1 MPFITKV
8 KIQSTQED
16 FFKKSIVWSK
26 DHASMPYYGSSNA
39 VMEGAGHPIKR
50 SCWCGGAYLR
60 MKGKAHPIVNRSDG
74 S

>member
-1 MPFITKV
+1 MLRGYDKPFITKV

-16 FFKKSIVWSK
+16 FYKKSIVWSE

-39 VMEGAGHPIKR
+39 VMEGAGHPIKKELLVR
-50 SCWCGGAYLR
+50 WCLLANER
-60 MKGKAHPIVNRSDG
+60 ESASD